1 MHLQSTAGEV
11 PPRPVHVPA
20 HVSASAQAPGH
31 GPDAPP
37 LQPGSAPEPSAAAD
51 LNANPNAEL
60 VRRYFD
66 MWNTGDGSAAD
77 ALLGP
82 TYLDHALPD
91 VVGPAASRSLAPRFH
106 AAHPEVQTT
115 IEVTLADAEF
125 VTVRRVTRRLED
137 GAEVVTVGGARFRIA
152 GGKLVEQWSW

>member
-1 MHLQSTAGEV
+1 MNLQSTAGEV
-11 PPRPVHVPA
+11 PPRPHAPA
-20 HVSASAQAPGH
+20 HVSIPASVLGPAEAAPSHEGSAAPN
-31 GPDAPP
+31 PDAT
-37 LQPGSAPEPSAAAD
+37 ANAD
-51 LNANPNAEL
+51 L

-125 VTVRRVTRRLED
+125 VTVRRTTRRLED
-137 GAEVVTVGGARFRIA
+137 GAEVVTVGGARFRVA